1 MENIDSSITKIYE
14 KQQTMSGTEEEALE
28 YLQVLEQHNEL
39 NVIIEEQT
47 DTPIKISSKSWDN
60 IIKLMPEEKK
70 YSLAYICFSLVNEIE
85 ENEIWGIRKNAV
97 SGEETVLQ
105 DVFFNLDLEASTP
118 HDLPFEMCEDDFS
131 QFTDYFNQKEKEE
144 KDRKIKLSE
153 DFGMENEKKEGV
165 SPPEEDLAKEEKDK
179 DEEKKDDEG
188 YEIKTE
194 VIEDKNGVTRL
205 VTTKTTTSKV
215 TVYEPK
221 ISLDTNKDGIEK
233 KEEKEI
239 KIEKPK
245 DEKLRNKLKPKEE
258 KPKEK
263 DKQKLEIS
271 KPVEEIIKEVVKS
284 GFNFEGEPQ
293 AKISRKIIIS
303 RDGKEQTF
311 EEEEVPNEEINY
323 KIITSGTIKN
333 PKSKVIRKKKVMKD
347 GKEGESEE
355 EVPKEEI
362 LFKSVKPDG
371 KPKIRT
377 IRKKFIVE
385 GGKEEEV
392 EEDPG
397 SQVIYKTVSYENELN
412 KEPQIKIIRKRFVT
426 KNNKIEEIEEDI
438 PGDQLI
444 IKVTRY
450 GEQRKPKTIILRK
463 IIILKNGKIQE
474 IEEEV
479 PGDDTIYKAFKYE
492 EGEPKKK
499 IIKDIIEI
507 GKPEEVKELQKVEGE
522 LAPEEEVVYK
532 TIKYGEEGKP
542 QTKVIKK
549 KIINKD
555 GKKQEI
561 EEEMPIEGLKEY
573 LEKEP
578 KAEIKIK
585 VPKEIE
591 IEEIPSEQIIYK
603 VIKLGNQ
610 RNPQTKVIKK
620 TKIVKFG
627 RERENEEPVP
637 NEEVIFEPTKCDE
650 NERPTTKI
658 IRKKIIIKDSK
669 KEEVEEEPG
678 KHVIYKTVKCGPSR
692 TLQTKIIRKRTITK
706 DGKDKETE
714 EDIPGDEIIVKKIKY
729 GKEPKANVLRRI
741 IILKDGKEQ

>member
-14 KQQTMSGTEEEALE
+14 KQQTSSGTEEEALE

-47 DTPIKISSKSWDN
+47 DTPIKISRKSWDN

-105 DVFFNLDLEASTP
+105 DVFFNIDLEASTP

-131 QFTDYFNQKEKEE
+131 QFTDYFNQKEKEA

-153 DFGMENEKKEGV
+153 DFGMEKGKKEGE

-188 YEIKTE
+188 YEVKTE

-221 ISLDTNKDGIEK
+221 ISLDANKDGIEK

-245 DEKLRNKLKPKEE
+245 DENLRSKLKPKEG

-271 KPVEEIIKEVVKS
+271 KPVEEVIKEVVKS
-284 GFNFEGEPQ
+284 GFDFEGEPQ
-293 AKISRKIIIS
+293 AKISRKIIIT

-311 EEEEVPNEEINY
+311 EEEEVPNEEIKY
-323 KIITSGTIKN
+323 KIIISGTAKN

-355 EVPKEEI
+355 EVPREEI

-377 IRKKFIVE
+377 IRKKFIVK

-397 SQVIYKTVSYENELN
+397 KQVIYKTVSYENEMN

-426 KNNKIEEIEEDI
+426 KNNKTEEIEEDI
-438 PGDQLI
+438 PGDQLLY
-444 IKVTRY
+444 KVTRY
-450 GEQRKPKTIILRK
+450 GEQGKPKTIILRK

-492 EGEPKKK
+492 KGEPKTKL
-499 IIKDIIEI
+499 IKDIIEI

-549 KIINKD
+549 KIINID

-561 EEEMPIEGLKEY
+561 EEEVPIEEIKEY

-578 KAEIKIK
+578 KAEAKIK
-585 VPKEIE
+585 EPKEIE

-627 RERENEEPVP
+627 RERDNEEPVP
-637 NEEVIFEPTKCDE
+637 NEEILYEPTKYDE
-650 NERPTTKI
+650 NEKPTTKI
-658 IRKKIIIKDSK
+658 IRKRIILKDGK

-714 EDIPGDEIIVKKIKY
+714 EDMPGDELIVKKINITIFIKSTICQ
-729 GKEPKANVLRRI
+729 G
-741 IILKDGKEQ
+741 